1 MSQFDQI
8 INRKGTSCAKWDM
21 QGGDY
26 IPMWVADMDFTAPP
40 AVLDAV
46 EKRLQHGVFGYGTI
60 VRQTAEAISQHYRK
74 TYGAVLPVEWIV
86 WIPSVMPGA
95 NIACRV
101 GGGKIIYSTPMYTHI
116 RRLPK
121 EAHTGVIEVPMKEH
135 DLHYEMDFD
144 ALEDAVTED
153 TGVLVICNPHNPV
166 GRVFTREELE
176 KAADFAERHHLLVVS
191 DEIHCELTLEGE
203 HIPFFSLN
211 DRVKDCSITLS
222 SAGKIANIPSLPS
235 GFAIIPSPELRR
247 KFQEISLGLFSTPN
261 ALSFEALH
269 ASFNGSC
276 EAWKK
281 ELRDYLRTNRE
292 YMEARIAEIGGLR
305 VVHNEGT
312 YLAWIDA
319 RETGIEDPF
328 AFFRDKAKVRFNDG
342 ADYGQKGFVRLN
354 FGCPRSQLR
363 EALDRV
369 EAALREYRDTL

>member
-1 MSQFDQI
+1 MSRFDQI
-8 INRKGTSCAKWDM
+8 INRKGTNCAKWDM

-46 EKRLQHGVFGYGTI
+46 QKRLNHGVFGYGAI
-60 VRQTAEAISQHYRK
+60 AKQTAQAISQHYQK
-74 TYGAVLPVEWIV
+74 TYGVELPVEWIV

-116 RRLPK
+116 RKLPQ
-121 EAHTGVIEVPMKEH
+121 EAHTGVIEVPMKENN
-135 DLHYEMDFD
+135 LHYEMDFD
-144 ALEDAVTED
+144 ALEEAVTDD

-176 KAADFAERHHLLVVS
+176 KAAAFAERHHLLIVS
-191 DEIHCELTLEGE
+191 DEIHCELTLEGQ
-203 HIPFFSLN
+203 HTPFFSLN
-211 DRVKDCSITLS
+211 DRVKEYSITLS

-235 GFAIIPSPELRR
+235 GFAIIPSPELRKR
-247 KFQEISLGLFSTPN
+247 FQDISLGLFSTPN
-261 ALSFEALH
+261 ALSFEALN
-269 ASFNGSC
+269 AAFNGSC
-276 EAWKK
+276 DEWKD
-281 ELRDYLRTNRE
+281 ELRDYLRANRDYLE
-292 YMEARIAEIGGLR
+292 ERIAKIEGLR

-328 AFFRDKAKVRFNDG
+328 TFFKEKAGVRFNDG
-342 ADYGQKGFVRLN
+342 ADYGQKGFVRIN
-354 FGCPRSQLR
+354 FGCPKSQLK

-369 EAALREYRDTL
+369 EAALQKNKEAL

>member
-8 INRKGTSCAKWDM
+8 IQRKGTGCAKWDH

-26 IPMWVADMDFTAPP
+26 IPMWVADMDFLAPP
-40 AVLDAV
+40 ALLQAV
-46 EKRLQHGVFGYGTI
+46 EKRLQHGVFGYG
-60 VRQTAEAISQHYRK
+60 AAIPQAAAAVSSHYRK
-74 TYGAVLPVEWIV
+74 TYGVELPEEWIV

-101 GGGKIIYSTPMYTHI
+101 GGGKILYSTPMYTHI
-116 RRLPK
+116 RRLPA

-144 ALEDAVTED
+144 ALEQAVTGD
-153 TGVLVICNPHNPV
+153 TGVLVLCNPHNPV
-166 GRVFTREELE
+166 GRVYTRKELE
-176 KAADFAERHHLLVVS
+176 QVADFARRHHLLVVS
-191 DEIHCELTLEGE
+191 DEIHCELTLEGT

-211 DRVKDCSITLS
+211 DTARDHSITLS
-222 SAGKIANIPSLPS
+222 SAGKIANIPSLPF
-235 GFAIIPSPELRR
+235 GFAIIPSEELRK
-247 KFQEISLGLFSTPN
+247 KFQDISLGLFSTPN
-261 ALSFEALH
+261 ALSVEALRT
-269 ASFNGSC
+269 AFDGSC
-276 EAWKK
+276 DDWKE
-281 ELRDYLRTNRE
+281 ELRDYLRGNRDYLE
-292 YMEARIAEIGGLR
+292 QRIAAIPGLR

-328 AFFRDKAKVRFNDG
+328 TFFKEKAGVRFNDG

-354 FGCPRSQLR
+354 FGCPRSQLT

-369 EAALREYRDTL
+369 EASLSAYRA